1 VKKPEGKWRMCIDYR
16 ALNSVTEKNTYPL
29 PRIQECLDRIGN
41 SIVISKIDLTA
52 GFNQVR
58 IAEDSIWK
66 TAFNTRMGKF
76 EYLVMPF
83 GLTNAPATFQTM
95 MNTVLQPF
103 LDKFVIVYLDDI
115 VIFSKSIEEHK
126 EHLRLVL
133 EKLRENQ
140 LYAKPS
146 KCLIGKNEI
155 EFCGHIVGN
164 GRIRTARSKTIMIE
178 EWPVPTNV
186 HEVRQFLG
194 LASYYRRFVRNFA
207 TIAAPLSDL
216 IKEPDEALRKKKNRP
231 IRWTAICQHAFQLLK
246 DALSNEPVLRQPD

>member
-1 VKKPEGKWRMCIDYR
+1 
-16 ALNSVTEKNTYPL
+16 
-29 PRIQECLDRIGN
+29 
-41 SIVISKIDLTA
+41 
-52 GFNQVR
+52 
-58 IAEDSIWK
+58 
-66 TAFNTRMGKF
+66 
-76 EYLVMPF
+76 
-83 GLTNAPATFQTM
+83 M

-115 VIFSKSIEEHK
+115 VIFSRSIEEHK

-146 KCLIGKNEI
+146 KCLIGKDEI

-164 GRIRTARSKTIMIE
+164 NQIRTARSKTIMIE

-231 IRWTAICQHAFQLLK
+231 IQWTAICQACQHAFQLFKGCCWL
-246 DALSNEPVLRQPD
+246 DFRLPLSPHSAPSARQRGGAHPPYLCLYIPLCRPTLFCNRVLFFN